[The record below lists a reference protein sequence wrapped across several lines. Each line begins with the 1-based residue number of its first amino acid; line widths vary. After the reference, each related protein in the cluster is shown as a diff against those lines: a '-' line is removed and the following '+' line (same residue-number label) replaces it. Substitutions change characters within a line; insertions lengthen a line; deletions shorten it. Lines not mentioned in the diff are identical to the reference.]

1 MTVERTIYGAWRVSA
16 IVAGYRISRLF
27 IGYTKRAA
35 VREFKAE
42 IRQALA

>member
-1 MTVERTIYGAWRVSA
+1 MTIERTHFGAWRVSA

-42 IRQALA
+42 IKHALA